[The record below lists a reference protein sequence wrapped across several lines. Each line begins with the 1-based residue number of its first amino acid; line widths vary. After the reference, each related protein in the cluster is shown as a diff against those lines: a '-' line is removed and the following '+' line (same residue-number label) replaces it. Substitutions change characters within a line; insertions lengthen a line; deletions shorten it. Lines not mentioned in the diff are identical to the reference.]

1 MKVLSQQS
9 QLSGTQSTIDNA
21 TVVRLYNETA
31 ESKECHLHDSNG
43 VGIGTMTIGATKVE
57 YIQKKPDEYLTGS
70 IGIKCSKIAYS
81 PMMAY
86 ASWSGGGAPS
96 YHTVTDVD
104 RWYYLTDSS
113 DVDGVFSRT
122 LSNVPTVPVS
132 GKRFYFISLTYRLVG
147 GQPESYN
154 NAENWFK
161 PSNQGGVATV
171 TLNGHT
177 PTYHSVSKS
186 KYNQTC
192 FYYGQNDL
200 NSSGSPA
207 NVTFAFSNTSTD
219 TTNGN
224 SNPQGGYQYVIW
236 VFDYVESVAVSSAS
250 VFNSDTE
257 GSPTTQG
264 PFNVAAAGAGTG
276 WTAAAKFVNGVSSNP
291 NDNVNPSWTKGTG
304 ETDTT
309 YTTVQEGDNGT
320 NEVAETSYSF
330 FQTNAPTN
338 ITGTMGFDP
347 NPGNDFDGLGAMAAI
362 VRFKPAQQ

>member
-1 MKVLSQQS
+1 MKILSQETN
-9 QLSGTQSTIDNA
+9 LGIGTTVSSA
-21 TVVRLYNETA
+21 TVVRVYN
-31 ESKECHLHDSNG
+31 SNDS
-43 VGIGTMTIGATKVE
+43 VGIVTRKDSGGSTIGNLTIPSKKIVYLEKKFNDTIVAPATVKA
-57 YIQKKPDEYLTGS
+57 
-70 IGIKCSKIAYS
+70 SKIAYS
-81 PMMAY
+81 PVMEY

-96 YHTVTDVD
+96 YHTVTDVN
-104 RWYYLTDSS
+104 RWYFLTDNANIN
-113 DVDGVFSRT
+113 GAFSNN
-122 LSNVPTVPVS
+122 LLDVPTVPVS
-132 GKRFYFISLTYRLVG
+132 GKRFYFISFTYRLIG
-147 GQPESYN
+147 NQPTSYD

-161 PSNQGGVATV
+161 PSNQGGIATV

-250 VFNSDTE
+250 VFNSDT
-257 GSPTTQG
+257 GSPATQG

-276 WTAAAKFVNGVSSNP
+276 WTAAAKFVNGVASNP

-347 NPGNDFDGLGAMAAI
+347 NPGAWDGLGAMAAI

>member
-1 MKVLSQQS
+1 MKVLSQETNLQS
-9 QLSGTQSTIDNA
+9 DITVDNA
-21 TVVRLYNETA
+21 TVVRTYNNS
-31 ESKECHLHDSNG
+31 ESGTTVIKKDSG
-43 VGIGTMTIGATKVE
+43 GSTVGSLTIPPKKVIYLEKKYNDTLIGDSTVKA
-57 YIQKKPDEYLTGS
+57 
-70 IGIKCSKIAYS
+70 SKIAYS
-81 PMMAY
+81 PALQF
-86 ASWSGGGAPS
+86 ASWTGGGAPS

-113 DVDGVFSRT
+113 SVDGVISRT

-132 GKRFYFISLTYRLVG
+132 GKRFYFISFTYRLVG

-207 NVTFAFSNTSTD
+207 NVSFVFNNTSTD

-250 VFNSDTE
+250 VFNSDTV
-257 GSPTTQG
+257 SPTTQG

-276 WTAAAKFVNGVSSNP
+276 WTAAAKFVNGVASNP
-291 NDNVNPSWTKGTG
+291 TSGINPSWTKGTG

-309 YTTVQEGDNGT
+309 YTTVQEGDNGS

-347 NPGNDFDGLGAMAAI
+347 NPGLPDGLGAMAAI

>member
-1 MKVLSQQS
+1 MKVLSQETNLQS
-9 QLSGTQSTIDNA
+9 DITIDNA
-21 TVVRLYNETA
+21 TVVRTYNNS
-31 ESKECHLHDSNG
+31 ESGTTVIKKDSG
-43 VGIGTMTIGATKVE
+43 GSTVGSLTIPPKKVIYLE
-57 YIQKKPDEYLTGS
+57 KKYNDTLIADSTV
-70 IGIKCSKIAYS
+70 KVSKISYS
-81 PMMAY
+81 PALQF
-86 ASWSGGGAPS
+86 ASWTGGGAPS
-96 YHTVTDVD
+96 YHTVTDVN
-104 RWYYLTDSS
+104 RWYYLTDNSS
-113 DVDGVFSRT
+113 VDGVFAQL

-147 GQPESYN
+147 GQPESYD

-171 TLNGHT
+171 TLGGHT

-186 KYNQTC
+186 NYNQTC

-200 NSSGSPA
+200 NTSGSPA
-207 NVTFAFSNTSTD
+207 NVTFGFSNTSTD

-250 VFNSDTE
+250 VFNSSNS
-257 GSPTTQG
+257 SPTTQG

-276 WTAAAKFVNGVSSNP
+276 WTAAAKFVNGVASNP
-291 NDNVNPSWTKGTG
+291 NNNVNPSWTKGTG

-330 FQTNAPTN
+330 FQTAMPTN
-338 ITGTMGFDP
+338 ITGTMTLATTVP
-347 NPGNDFDGLGAMAAI
+347 SDGLGAMATI